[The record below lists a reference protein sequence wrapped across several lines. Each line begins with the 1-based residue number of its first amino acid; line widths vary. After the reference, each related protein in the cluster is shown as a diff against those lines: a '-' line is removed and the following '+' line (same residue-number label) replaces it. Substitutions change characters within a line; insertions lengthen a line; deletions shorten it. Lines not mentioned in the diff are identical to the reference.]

1 MGCTFPT
8 ARPLMRRAEPMRI
21 LYLLSV
27 ALDHA
32 FRIIAAQ
39 GKVFPRS
46 RRCRYFVPGAA
57 VEQPSGSAFAS
68 ANHGWI

>member
-1 MGCTFPT
+1 MGRAFPT
-8 ARPLMRRAEPMRI
+8 ARPLVRRAEPMRI
-21 LYLLSV
+21 LNLLSV

-39 GKVFPRS
+39 GKVLPRL

-57 VEQPSGSAFAS
+57 VEQPSGGAFAG